1 VATTVPIDAQISAF
15 MQCLP
20 WMCSNIRRSPRSICD
35 CHIGTARFVVSEMN
49 DRDWLAQRFEQERP
63 QLRRIAYRMLGTLDE
78 ADDAVQEAWI
88 RLNRTDQST
97 VENLGAWLTTVVGR
111 VAIDMLRSR
120 NARREDFV
128 GSWLAEPIV
137 YVDESATPEEEA
149 LISDGVGLA
158 LLAVLETLAPPERL
172 AFVLHDMFAMPFD
185 EISVIVGR
193 SPAATRQLASR
204 ARRRVQGAR
213 AMPDVDLDEQ
223 RRVVDAFIA
232 ASREGDFDAL
242 ITLLDPDV
250 VLRVDAGPGSK
261 LTQPPVHGAEAVA
274 SEAARW
280 AGMAPQAR
288 PAIVNGVAGAIIG
301 KPGRPFAVVA
311 VTVVDGRIAEMDF
324 VLDPAK
330 LARIDM

>member
-1 VATTVPIDAQISAF
+1 
-15 MQCLP
+15 
-20 WMCSNIRRSPRSICD
+20 
-35 CHIGTARFVVSEMN
+35 MN
-49 DRDWLAQRFEQERP
+49 DRTWLAQRFEQERP

-88 RLNRTDQST
+88 RLSRTDEST

-120 NARREDFV
+120 NAKREEFV

-137 YVDESATPEEEA
+137 YVDDGASPEEEA

-158 LLAVLETLAPPERL
+158 LLAVLDTLGPPERL

-185 EISVIVGR
+185 EIAAIVGR

-204 ARRRVQGAR
+204 ARRRIQGAR
-213 AMPDVDLDEQ
+213 ATPDVDLDEQ
-223 RRVVDAFIA
+223 RRVVDAFIT

-250 VLRVDAGPGSK
+250 VLRVDAGPDSK
-261 LTQPPVHGAEAVA
+261 LSQPPVHGAEAVA
-274 SEAARW
+274 HEAGRW
-280 AGMAPQAR
+280 ASMAPLSR
-288 PAIVNGVAGAIIG
+288 PAVVNGVAGAIIG
-301 KPGRPFAVVA
+301 RPGRPFAVA
-311 VTVVDGRIAEMDF
+311 AITVVDGLITEMDF

-330 LARIDM
+330 LARIRD